1 MATAEFEIAEDRL
14 TRAEIR
20 DELDRRALEQLGMSG
35 GEFYKRWQAG
45 KLDEFEPKIARLAVL
60 ARLLTD

>member
-1 MATAEFEIAEDRL
+1 MPTVEFEVVDDRL

-20 DELDRRALEQLGMSG
+20 DELDRAARERLGMSG
-35 GEFYKRWQAG
+35 GEFFTQWKAG